1 MRCSPIT
8 YSGGVENSKTI
19 TNPINPTIIKN
30 VGDRQGDDCLAIRI
44 EFLTTI
50 RLSQKL
56 IKSRSPIHPHKQ
68 RSL

>member
-1 MRCSPIT
+1 LRCSPIT

-56 IKSRSPIHPHKQ
+56 IK
-68 RSL
+68 